1 VNLPAPA
8 PGSDALPS
16 FTRVLFTDL
25 LGLAHGKIVPTSQV
39 DEPFHTAIT
48 VLCQG
53 LDLSLV
59 EVEGYGVDVGYPD
72 LEAVTD
78 PTSIRAGWH
87 DEMAVAVASLV
98 YPTDKR
104 PIPLDARG
112 ALESVIARLA
122 ERGLRAQVGFEL
134 EFYLLAEPSH
144 VVPMRRLDVPGH
156 RVYGTERGA
165 DPSGLV
171 FEIIKTAAAAGI
183 AIEGANAEFDASQV
197 EIPTRYRDALGA
209 ADDCFL
215 LREMCRELAEARG
228 MGVTF
233 MARPFADRVGSGLHT
248 NISLVDAS
256 GANVF
261 ADPAAP
267 HGLSP
272 LAMHC
277 IAGLLEHHEA
287 LTVLCAPTVNSYRR
301 LRPGMLSGYWANWG
315 IDNRISTVRVP
326 SARGAATRIEHRMAD
341 GAASSHLVTAA
352 LLAAML
358 DGIERGLL
366 PGEPQRGDGDAEPN
380 TDRHAPHS
388 LPEAIAALR
397 ADEFLGEML
406 GADLVRCFTALRE
419 AEWNRWLDTVTD
431 WEQREYGRVY

>member
-1 VNLPAPA
+1 MTTPD
-8 PGSDALPS
+8 GLPS

-25 LGLAHGKIVPTSQV
+25 LGLAHGKIVPSERL

-72 LEAVTD
+72 LEAVPD
-78 PTSIRAGWH
+78 RSSVRRGWH

-98 YPTDKR
+98 YPSDQR

-112 ALESVIARLA
+112 ALQSVIARLA

-134 EFYLLAEPSH
+134 EFYLLANPAH
-144 VVPMRRLDVPGH
+144 VVPMERLAVPGH

-165 DPSGLV
+165 DPSGLL
-171 FEIIKTAAAAGI
+171 FEIIKRAAAAGI
-183 AIEGANAEFDASQV
+183 DIEGANAEFDASQV

-215 LREMCRELAEARG
+215 LREMCRELAEERG

-233 MARPFADRVGSGLHT
+233 MPRPFADRVGSGLHA

-256 GANVF
+256 GTNVF
-261 ADPAAP
+261 ADPSERY
-267 HGLSP
+267 GLSP
-272 LAMHC
+272 LALNC
-277 IAGLLEHHEA
+277 VAGLVEHHEA
-287 LTVLCAPTVNSYRR
+287 LAAIGAPTVNSYRR

-315 IDNRISTVRVP
+315 IDNRISTVRIP

-341 GAASSHLVTAA
+341 GTASSHLLTAA

-358 DGIERGLL
+358 DGIERGLT
-366 PGEPQRGDGDAEPN
+366 PGDPQEGDGDAAPN
-380 TDRHAPHS
+380 TERHAPHS
-388 LPEAIAALR
+388 LPEALAALR
-397 ADEFLGEML
+397 ADTYLGDVL
-406 GADLVRCFTALRE
+406 GHDLVRCFTALRE